1 MHYRSW
7 LVAVS
12 LGWLALIASGCAPVV
27 VGGVAVGTASVAGD
41 PRTVGTQLDDQLIE
55 LKVYDLVNRD
65 PELMRSPEGDSD
77 LLNPMRGPLSSPP
90 PLPPLSHVV
99 ATSYNGVVLL
109 TGEVPSEE
117 SRTALAERVRAIEQV
132 RQVLNEL
139 VVGEPA
145 SRDSQGEDSTLA
157 TKVRARMLLERGF
170 DSDAIKLVANRGTV
184 YLMGMVGRSQ
194 AGMATELARTTSGTR
209 RVVKLFE
216 YQD

>member
-12 LGWLALIASGCAPVV
+12 LGWLALTASGCAPVV
-27 VGGVAVGTASVAGD
+27 VGGVAVGTASVVGD
-41 PRTVGTQLDDQLIE
+41 PRTVGTQLDDQSIE

-65 PELMRSPEGDSD
+65 PELMRSPAGDSD
-77 LLNPMRGPLSSPP
+77 LLDPTRP

-117 SRTALAERVRAIEQV
+117 SRTSLAERVRAIEKV
-132 RQVLNEL
+132 RQVQDEL
-139 VVGEPA
+139 AVGKPA
-145 SRDSQGEDSTLA
+145 STDSQGEDAALA

-170 DSDAIKLVANRGTV
+170 DSDAIKVVANRGTV
-184 YLMGMVGRSQ
+184 YLMGMVSRTQ
-194 AGMATELARTTSGTR
+194 AGMAAELARTTSGTR

>member
-7 LVAVS
+7 LVPVS
-12 LGWLALIASGCAPVV
+12 LGWLALAASGCAPVV
-27 VGGVAVGTASVAGD
+27 VGGVAVGTASVVGD
-41 PRTVGTQLDDQLIE
+41 PRTVGTQRDDQSIE

-65 PELMRSPEGDSD
+65 PELMRSPAGDSD
-77 LLNPMRGPLSSPP
+77 LLDPTRP

-109 TGEVPSEE
+109 TGEVPGEE
-117 SRTALAERVRAIEQV
+117 SRTSLAERVRAIEKV
-132 RQVLNEL
+132 RQVQNEL
-139 VVGEPA
+139 AVGKPA
-145 SRDSQGEDSTLA
+145 STDSQGEDAALA

-170 DSDAIKLVANRGTV
+170 DSDAIKVVANRGTV
-184 YLMGMVGRSQ
+184 YLMGMVSRAQ

>member
-12 LGWLALIASGCAPVV
+12 LGWLALIASGCVPVV
-27 VGGVAVGTASVAGD
+27 VGGVAVGTASVVGD

-65 PELMRSPEGDSD
+65 PKLTRPPAEDSEVQ
-77 LLNPMRGPLSSPP
+77 NPMRPPLSSPP

-109 TGEVPSEE
+109 TGEVPSAE
-117 SRTALAERVRAIEQV
+117 SRTSLTERVRAIEKV

-139 VVGEPA
+139 AVDEPA
-145 SRDSQGEDSTLA
+145 SGSSQGEDSTLA
-157 TKVRARMLLERGF
+157 TKVRTRMLLERGF
-170 DSDAIKLVANRGTV
+170 DSDAIKVVANRGTV
-184 YLMGMVGRSQ
+184 YLMGMVGRNQ